1 MTGNIL
7 GRREFIDCMAAIGVA
22 ACYPPIRAVA
32 AATRAAGAFTFAQW
46 NIGHFA
52 MGRASDTKIRPDE
65 SAARLAQY
73 RKLVD
78 RIDADFIGINEY
90 SAKFD
95 LAGTDARSAVFGK
108 YKDFRA
114 GPHLGYKCNAVASRT
129 APLKSMRIGE
139 FSRRM
144 RRAYYMVCESE
155 IDGTPFV
162 LAETHL
168 DLASKEMR
176 ASQIGE
182 LVRDLAGC
190 PRVILAGD
198 FNIDDEGEYA
208 PLVEAGFKMANF
220 GAFGTFKTHRRGN
233 AKATPCIDNIFARGF
248 DMLDAWTDDD
258 KLELSDHRM
267 LLCRL
272 GIPGGRGGTLTER
285 TRLP

>member
-1 MTGNIL
+1 
-7 GRREFIDCMAAIGVA
+7 MAAIGVA
-22 ACYPPIRAVA
+22 ACCHPIRAVA

-108 YKDFRA
+108 YTDFRA

-155 IDGTPFV
+155 IDG
-162 LAETHL
+162 
-168 DLASKEMR
+168 R
-176 ASQIGE
+176 
-182 LVRDLAGC
+182 
-190 PRVILAGD
+190 
-198 FNIDDEGEYA
+198 
-208 PLVEAGFKMANF
+208 
-220 GAFGTFKTHRRGN
+220 
-233 AKATPCIDNIFARGF
+233 
-248 DMLDAWTDDD
+248 TDDD

-285 TRLP
+285 TGLP